1 MHTNQ
6 QLTSGGATKGKQNKS
21 PFFPQYVLQAK
32 LQVNEPGDSYEREA
46 DAMAEQVMR
55 MTDTSINQNSFFKPA
70 VSSVQRKCQHCE
82 EEEMLNRKESSGDE
96 VEVSSHLDSYVAS
109 LGSSGQ
115 PLPET
120 SREFFEPR
128 FGHDFSNVRVHN
140 DPVAAKSA
148 QSINAL
154 AYTTGNN
161 IVFNNGLFSPGSDSG
176 KRLMAHELTHIVQQ
190 GGGANNVQRKAAST
204 SCTANSNSAPAD
216 PAATLQAANDRAVL
230 MSLGTSLLLF
240 SESLFIGDPAIG
252 PSSISTFFHR
262 RFGDPAP
269 APGGRFTNRFTGTL
283 HASMVLA
290 QSSEMQFVSDRL
302 ERISHLLDKN
312 IHFKCADATSV
323 HIGDCAPF
331 RCGGGNVLGSCP
343 TVNHGFDIAVCS
355 VFWGLGATDLQAI
368 GMIHEASHML
378 FHFGDHDTAPFAQ
391 TAAQRRAEPECYASM
406 VADIYGSASF
416 DPSCPIIP

>member
-1 MHTNQ
+1 MSLQSTQISNESKFSGTKTGCRETFFQPKLTINQ
-6 QLTSGGATKGKQNKS
+6 PNDVFEQ
-21 PFFPQYVLQAK
+21 
-32 LQVNEPGDSYEREA
+32 EA
-46 DAMAEQVMR
+46 DEMADNVMR
-55 MTDTSINQNSFFKPA
+55 MPAPSFNDSAFFKPA
-70 VSSVQRKCQHCE
+70 IRSVQRKCHDCE
-82 EEEMLNRKESSGDE
+82 EEDKMLHRKESSYGE
-96 VEVSSHLDSYVAS
+96 AERNNQLDSYVAS

-115 PLPET
+115 HLPEA
-120 SREFFEPR
+120 SRTFFEPR
-128 FGHDFSNVRVHN
+128 FGYDFSNVRVHN
-140 DPVAAKSA
+140 DTVAAKSA

-161 IVFNNGLFSPGSDSG
+161 IVFNNGQFSPDSDSG

-190 GGGANNVQRKAAST
+190 GGGATNVKRKAAST
-204 SCTANSNSAPAD
+204 SCTANANGAPAD

-230 MSLGTSLLLF
+230 MSLGTSLLLS
-240 SESLFIGDPAIG
+240 SESLFIKDPATG

-262 RFGDPAP
+262 RFGDPVP

-283 HASMVLA
+283 HASMILA
-290 QSSEMQFVSDRL
+290 QSSEMQFVSDHL

-312 IHFKCADATSV
+312 LHFKCADATSV

-343 TVNHGFDIAVCS
+343 TVNHGFDLAVCS
-355 VFWGLGATDLQAI
+355 GFWGRGSTDLQAI

-391 TAAQRRAEPECYASM
+391 TAAQRRGEPECYASM
-406 VADIYGSASF
+406 VADIYGSVPF